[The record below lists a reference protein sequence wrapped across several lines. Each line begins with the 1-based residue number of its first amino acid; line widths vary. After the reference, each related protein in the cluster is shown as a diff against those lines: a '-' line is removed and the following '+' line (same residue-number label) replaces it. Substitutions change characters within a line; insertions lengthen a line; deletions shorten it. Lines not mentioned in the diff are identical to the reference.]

1 MKVNKRTLL
10 LLACGVWSIAGANV
24 LRRGVLAYAQH
35 LSALNL
41 ALSAC
46 VFLVF
51 QLFIFGKMVKR
62 HTARILGYQEE
73 RQYFWRFFDGR
84 TFFIMF
90 IMITGG
96 ILLRT
101 SGICPERFIAVFY
114 SGLGSSLLLAGLR
127 FGGAFL
133 RCR

>member
-10 LLACGVWSIAGANV
+10 LLACVVWAIAGANV
-24 LRRGVLAYAQH
+24 LRRGVLSYPGH

-62 HTARILGYQEE
+62 HTTRILSYQEE
-73 RQYFWRFFDGR
+73 RQYFWHFFDGR

-90 IMITGG
+90 IMISGG

-114 SGLGSSLLLAGLR
+114 SGLGASLLLAGLR
-127 FGGAFL
+127 FGAAFL
-133 RCR
+133 RSR